1 MVSYYPTMGHQSRAR
16 SADAK
21 EARRAAILTAA
32 AALFDRSTYGA
43 VTMANVARRSRLA
56 KGTVFLYFPTKE
68 AVFLDL
74 LDGMLTEW
82 LDALHDAVARD
93 DSRWSAAELARTI
106 TDTLTARTALSRL
119 IPLCHGV
126 LEKNVDD
133 ERLAAFKQR
142 LLRRL
147 FGTGAVIELKLG
159 LSRRGDGVR
168 LLLFAWALII
178 GFGTQAEPAGAIAR
192 VLARPEFEPLRL
204 DFANDLRTA
213 LTVLINGFHRKAA

>member
-1 MVSYYPTMGHQSRAR
+1 MGHQSRAR

-21 EARRAAILTAA
+21 EARRHAILAAA
-32 AALFDRSTYGA
+32 AALLERSGYA
-43 VTMANVARRSRLA
+43 DITMADVARRSRLA

-74 LDGMLTEW
+74 LDGMLGEW

-93 DSRWSAAELARTI
+93 AARWSADQLARAI
-106 TDTLTARTALSRL
+106 TDTLGDRPALRRL

-126 LEKNVDD
+126 LERNVGD

-147 FGTGAVIELKLG
+147 FGTGAVVELKLG
-159 LSRRGDGVR
+159 LARRGDGVQ

-178 GFGTQAEPAGAIAR
+178 GLGSQAEPGGTLAR
-192 VLARPEFEPLRL
+192 VLARPEFVPLRP
-204 DFANDLRTA
+204 DFARDLRTA
-213 LTVLINGFHRKAA
+213 LTILINGFHRKVA